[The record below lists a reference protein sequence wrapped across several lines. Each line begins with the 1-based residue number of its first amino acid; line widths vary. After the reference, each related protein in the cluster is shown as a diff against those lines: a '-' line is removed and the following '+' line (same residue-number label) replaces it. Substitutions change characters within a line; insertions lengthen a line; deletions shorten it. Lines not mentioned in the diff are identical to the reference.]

1 MPQNAVARSMPAGIC
16 GQHWYLAVEDGY
28 GAEEKGVGSCLCVFG
43 SGIRVVGFAVAK
55 GTRE

>member
-1 MPQNAVARSMPAGIC
+1 MPAGIC
-16 GQHWYLAVEDGY
+16 GQRWYLAVEDGY